1 MTDENIN
8 DVLPDEE
15 FDSLFGGEKL
25 PSLFN
30 KTHIV
35 GTERTGIIVKAP
47 EDRQSRFFKEGG
59 VGALK
64 FWGADGKP
72 TVDTMGLDGRPNRP
86 CMDTVFVLDTEY
98 RMTEAELDDAGMDS
112 DSGQRGVFAGGD
124 QLKAIK
130 GAIKESGARK
140 RSDLVGARLTLKRT
154 GKVTKGD
161 FKAWTWSANIQ
172 LGVRPPAAPVNDED
186 F

>member
-15 FDSLFGGEKL
+15 FDALFGGEKL

-30 KTHIV
+30 KLH
-35 GTERTGIIVKAP
+35 GTGAERSGIIVKAP

-59 VGALK
+59 VGPLK
-64 FWGADGKP
+64 FWGKDGKP
-72 TVDTMGLDGRPNRP
+72 TEDATGLDGRPNRP
-86 CMDTVFVLDTEY
+86 VMDTVFVLDTEY
-98 RMTEAELDDAGMDS
+98 RMSAAEMDEAGMDE

-124 QLKAIK
+124 LLKAIK

-140 RSDLVGARLTLKRT
+140 RSDLVGARLTLKRA
-154 GKVTKGD
+154 GKATKGN
-161 FKAWTWSANIQ
+161 FKAWIWNAKLELN
-172 LGVRPPAAPVNDED
+172 VRPSAVSDAEA

>member
-1 MTDENIN
+1 MSDDNELI
-8 DVLPDEE
+8 DGE

-30 KTHIV
+30 KTHGI
-35 GTERTGIIVKAP
+35 GTELSGIIVKAP

-64 FWGADGKP
+64 FWGTDGKP
-72 TVDTMGLDGRPNRP
+72 TESATGPNGKDLRPI
-86 CMDTVFVLDTEY
+86 MDTVFVLDTEL
-98 RMTEAELDDAGMDS
+98 RMNPAELDEAGMDE

-124 QLKAIK
+124 QLRAIK

-140 RSDLVGARLTLKRT
+140 RADLIGARLTLKRT
-154 GKVTKGD
+154 GKTQKGD
-161 FKAWTWSANIQ
+161 YKGWTWGAKITLNE
-172 LGVRPPAAPVNDED
+172 RPAPIED
-186 F
+186 KDAF